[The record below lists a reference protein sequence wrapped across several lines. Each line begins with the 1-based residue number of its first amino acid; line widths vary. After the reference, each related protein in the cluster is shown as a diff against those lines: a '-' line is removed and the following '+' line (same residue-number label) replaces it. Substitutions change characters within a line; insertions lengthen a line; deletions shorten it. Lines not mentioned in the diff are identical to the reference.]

1 MFYCISSTGSRLVDL
16 QGSRVVDLHKWNENI
31 IMLGGSVIIISLL
44 LVDPPYLNRE
54 FDLEQLFCY

>member
-31 IMLGGSVIIISLL
+31 IMLGGSVIISSLL
-44 LVDPPYLNRE
+44 LVDPPYLYRE
-54 FDLEQLFCY
+54 FDL